1 MLLDFLVAFCLAK
14 VAVIHHHQQVEGQ
27 RTQKQSLGNGVEVI
41 MIKEDHDFHMF
52 VMACYLF
59 NPFTIITCGGY
70 STLLLTNLSIIF
82 AVWMKLRGSDLLSAL
97 GLALAVNF
105 SLYPVMLFC
114 PLVLMAYKD
123 GRLLGS
129 LKYLLWCSVWGGT
142 ILFISYRVT
151 GSWDFL
157 QAVYGIMLTVSDL
170 TPNVGLFWYFFTE
183 AFEHFRVFFLCVFQ
197 INAFI
202 YVLPLSVRFSDQPLF
217 LTYILL
223 SLMALFKSYP
233 CVGDLTLP
241 LALLPLWSHTFSY
254 LRYTLVVL
262 TMFLVASVLGP
273 VLWYLW
279 IHAGSANANFFF
291 AMTLVYCLAQ
301 AGTWSHEASLI
312 AQVFLISDTIYAFL
326 VYNYD
331 LLHGLPRVDK
341 DGKPIKL
348 KLA

>member
-1 MLLDFLVAFCLAK
+1 MEL
-14 VAVIHHHQQVEGQ
+14 
-27 RTQKQSLGNGVEVI
+27 
-41 MIKEDHDFHMF
+41 
-52 VMACYLF
+52 
-59 NPFTIITCGGY
+59 P
-70 STLLLTNLSIIF
+70 TN
-82 AVWMKLRGSDLLSAL
+82 
-97 GLALAVNF
+97 
-105 SLYPVMLFC
+105 
-114 PLVLMAYKD
+114 D

-151 GSWDFL
+151 GSWDYL
-157 QAVYGIMLTVSDL
+157 QAVYGIMLRVSDL

-301 AGTWSHEASLI
+301 
-312 AQVFLISDTIYAFL
+312 VFLISDTIYAFL